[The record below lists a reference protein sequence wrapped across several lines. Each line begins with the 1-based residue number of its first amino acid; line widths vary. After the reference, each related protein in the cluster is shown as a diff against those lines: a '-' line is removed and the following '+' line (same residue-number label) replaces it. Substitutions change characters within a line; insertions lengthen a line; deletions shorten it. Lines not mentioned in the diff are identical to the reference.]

1 MNFLSFQCQK
11 PFVDKDIVILNA
23 KDDDLTLMQ
32 SRMEVRQ
39 AEQKKKKEK
48 KIKVK
53 EEIPSTST
61 TDEDS
66 KYKILVTPKPT
77 LSVEGK
83 IGSKRP
89 GAIAAPQNSNAK
101 KTKADYS
108 VAKDPQVSD
117 VYKSIFT
124 SHKSEKEQNRAHW
137 ITYNPFYN

>member
-1 MNFLSFQCQK
+1 
-11 PFVDKDIVILNA
+11 
-23 KDDDLTLMQ
+23 
-32 SRMEVRQ
+32 MEVRQ

-48 KIKVK
+48 KIKIK
-53 EEIPSTST
+53 EEFPSTST
-61 TDEDS
+61 KDDDT
-66 KYKILVTPKPT
+66 KCKIVVTPKPT
-77 LSVEGK
+77 LTLESK
-83 IGSKRP
+83 IGAKRP
-89 GAIAAPQNSNAK
+89 GAISAPKSSNAK